1 MYEWFIY
8 IGLLASIS
16 LGLWLFYLAFADKN

>member
-8 IGLLASIS
+8 IGFFASIS
-16 LGLWLFYLAFADKN
+16 LGLWLFYIAFADKN